1 MICNAD
7 KLKKFISDVMKSAGL
22 PEMDSKNFA
31 ESLINADMR
40 GISSHGTTHM
50 KTYYKRL
57 RDGIVDPKAVP
68 EIVSEM
74 PSFVIIDGNNAMGVV
89 SGTLRWRHVY
99 AKQRRPVHALLVSAV
114 ETIMDMPDTMHR
126 WQQKRE

>member
-40 GISSHGTTHM
+40 GISSHGTTRM

-57 RDGIVDPKAVP
+57 IHSGHNCPLFPPVHRK
-68 EIVSEM
+68 
-74 PSFVIIDGNNAMGVV
+74 SFCILPV
-89 SGTLRWRHVY
+89 SGVPSPH
-99 AKQRRPVHALLVSAV
+99 K
-114 ETIMDMPDTMHR
+114 I
-126 WQQKRE
+126 

>member
-40 GISSHGTTHM
+40 GISLTETTRM
-50 KTYYKRL
+50 KTYYK
-57 RDGIVDPKAVP
+57 D
-68 EIVSEM
+68 
-74 PSFVIIDGNNAMGVV
+74 
-89 SGTLRWRHVY
+89 
-99 AKQRRPVHALLVSAV
+99 
-114 ETIMDMPDTMHR
+114 
-126 WQQKRE
+126 